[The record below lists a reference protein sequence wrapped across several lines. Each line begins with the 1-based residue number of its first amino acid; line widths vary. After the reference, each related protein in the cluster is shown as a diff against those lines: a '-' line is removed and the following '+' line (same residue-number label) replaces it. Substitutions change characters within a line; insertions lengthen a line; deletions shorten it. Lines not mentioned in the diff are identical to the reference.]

1 MSEAEAL
8 ERDVSGECE
17 DCEDRVKKGEEERQ
31 KKLEKSKVKSPEEYP
46 EAPGAKSR
54 NEPPGSMGGK
64 V

>member
-1 MSEAEAL
+1 MSEPL
-8 ERDVSGECE
+8 ERDVSGKCD
-17 DCEDRVKKGEEERQ
+17 DCEDRVKKGKEERQ
-31 KKLEKSKVKSPEEYP
+31 ENLKKSDVESPDEYP

>member
-1 MSEAEAL
+1 MAEVL
-8 ERDVSGECE
+8 ERDVSGKC
-17 DCEDRVKKGEEERQ
+17 DGCKDRVKEGEEERQ
-31 KKLEKSKVKSPEEYP
+31 EKLKKSNVESPGEYP